1 MATRLPLT
9 VPCALLVAAA
19 ALPPVARARAE
30 AGTVV
35 PSVELKTLA
44 GGKAPLLSSKARANV
59 FVFFRPGQER
69 SADALKQ
76 LAACEKELGGKP
88 IYWTAVVSGS
98 APVEEVQAA
107 VTQAGLHMPVL
118 IDEGDVVYDRLGVR
132 LHPVV
137 GIADGKSRL
146 VALEPYR
153 QLASCETLQARI
165 RLVLGEGDQ
174 AAVDRAVNPERS
186 PLPGAGDPARKAQRD
201 VNMARRLYEIGQ
213 YNDALKFASRALELA
228 PVAHAYTVMG
238 QAHAKLGQCAEA
250 VKALDQAAKLD
261 PKEAELGEEARAR
274 CR

>member
-1 MATRLPLT
+1 MRTRLALT
-9 VPCALLVAAA
+9 VPCALLLAAV

-35 PSVELKTLA
+35 ANVELKTLA
-44 GGKAPLLSSKARANV
+44 GGKAPLLSSRVRANV
-59 FVFFRPGQER
+59 VVFFRPGQDR

-76 LAACEKELGGKP
+76 MAACEKELAGKP

-98 APVEEVQAA
+98 HPADQVQAA
-107 VTQAGLHMPVL
+107 VAQAGLHMPVL

-137 GIADGKSRL
+137 AITDGKFKL

-153 QLASCETLQARI
+153 QLDYCELLKARI

-174 AAVDRAVNPERS
+174 AAVDRATNPERS

-238 QAHAKLGQCAEA
+238 QAYAKLGQCADA
-250 VKALDQAAKLD
+250 AKAFEQAAKLD
-261 PKEAELGEEARAR
+261 PKEAELAGEARAG